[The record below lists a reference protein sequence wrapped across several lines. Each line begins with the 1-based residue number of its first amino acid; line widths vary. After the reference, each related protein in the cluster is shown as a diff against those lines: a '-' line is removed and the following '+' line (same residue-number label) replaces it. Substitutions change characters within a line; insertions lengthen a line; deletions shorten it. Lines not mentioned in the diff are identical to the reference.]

1 MTTNISK
8 HPIVAHKMTELRDK
22 NTTAGE
28 FRRLLRE
35 ITYHLG
41 FEATSAVPIK
51 KSIVTTPLDAEYEG
65 SVVSSKIAVV
75 PVLRAGLEMSNAMLD
90 LLPMAS
96 VHHIGMYRS
105 SNALLPIQYYNRLP
119 RNEVCDIAY
128 VLDPCVATSNTLCAV
143 VSILKRW
150 GAKKVVVLSAIAS
163 EDGVEALHKKHPDTD
178 IYLGAVDKT
187 LSEDGMIVPG
197 IGDAGDRQFST
208 PVDAEVDPLPDLC
221 SSPTAKRGRK

>member
-1 MTTNISK
+1 MSTNVSK
-8 HPIVAHKMTELRDK
+8 HPIVAHKMTELRNK
-22 NTTAGE
+22 NTSAGE

-41 FEATSAVPIK
+41 FEATSAVPLK
-51 KSIVTTPLDAEYEG
+51 KATVTTPLDAEHEG
-65 SVVSSKIAVV
+65 SAVASKIAVV
-75 PVLRAGLEMSNAMLD
+75 PILRAGLEMSNAMLD

-105 SNALLPIQYYNRLP
+105 NNALLPIQYYNRLP

-143 VSILKRW
+143 VSILKKW

-163 EDGVEALHKKHPDTD
+163 EAGVEALHKKHPDTD
-178 IYLGAVDKT
+178 IYLGAVDKV

-197 IGDAGDRQFST
+197 IGDAGDRQFKT
-208 PVDAEVDPLPDLC
+208 PADAAVDPLPVA
-221 SSPTAKRGRK
+221 SSPTGKRSRS